1 MTCMPF
7 LQPKGWR
14 FWRRFWPRTTW

>member
-1 MTCMPF
+1 MPF

>member
-1 MTCMPF
+1 MPF
-7 LQPKGWR
+7 FQPKGWR